1 MSTLSI
7 AGHRNP
13 GLPRPSVQSRA
24 DHLLLEVD
32 GMKCASCVS
41 AVEGRL
47 AKQSGV
53 AKAEVNLL
61 TRTAAVDLDPA
72 SPADPDQLV
81 AALQG
86 MGFPARLRGHQAPE
100 AGLSSLQGRR
110 NWWSRWRRLMVALVL
125 LVISGWAHLAAVQGW
140 ELPLL
145 RSMLFH
151 AVVATVAMAVPGR
164 DILTGG
170 WRALMH
176 RLPTMDSL
184 IALGITAAYGSSL
197 VALVFPA
204 IGWQCFFQ
212 ESVMLLGFVIL
223 GRFLEERARC
233 RAGLALQ
240 QLAALQPDTARV
252 LVGSAASAAEPERLL
267 ACDDRPIR
275 TAALRKGDR
284 LRLLPGDRN
293 PVDGT
298 VLAGCSSLDMASLTG
313 EPLPVEAGVGDV
325 LAAGALNLTGP
336 LIVAVEHGGAET
348 SLARMIRL
356 VEEAQGRKA
365 PIQRVADR
373 VAGRFCYGVLGLALA
388 TFLFWWLWGARLW
401 PQVLATH
408 DLHAAMGHGAALAAA
423 QTSTTPLA
431 LATQL
436 AIAVLVVACPCAL
449 GLATPVAITVGTGRG
464 ARCGLLFRGGDVM
477 ETAAHLDMV
486 VLDKTG
492 TLTIGRPLVCEV
504 LVSPVW
510 QRSRPDANATLLLQL
525 AASLEQQTQHPLAHA
540 LLQEAQNRQIPLLAV
555 THSQTEPG
563 LGVRGVVA
571 GQALCLGRPE
581 WMEEQQLLF
590 PDALKMSLA
599 RLNAEGLALIA
610 VASESQVLGLLAVD
624 DPLRSD
630 AAQTVQRLRSMGL
643 ALRLLSGDRRA
654 AAVRLAGKVGL
665 HPEEVIADT
674 RPEGKGKAIEALRAE
689 GRAVA
694 MVGDGINDALAL
706 ARADLGVA
714 VGTGTQIAQDAAN
727 LVVSGEG
734 LGGVVDALILARAT
748 LSKVRQNLFWAFS
761 YNGLALPTAMGAF
774 LPLFGWVLMPSLAAL
789 LMAISSITVV
799 INALLL
805 RWHTDPRATGADSL
819 SPGNTTM
826 AAR

>member
-1 MSTLSI
+1 MPIENHL
-7 AGHRNP
+7 
-13 GLPRPSVQSRA
+13 
-24 DHLLLEVD
+24 LLLEVD

-47 AKQSGV
+47 TKQSGV
-53 AKAEVNLL
+53 VKAAVNLL

-86 MGFPARLRGHQAPE
+86 MGFPARLRGHQGQDAE
-100 AGLSSLQGRR
+100 FQSLHAQRG
-110 NWWSRWRRLMVALVL
+110 WWSRWRRLMVALVL
-125 LVISGWAHLAAVQGW
+125 VVISGLAHLAAVQGW

-145 RSMLFH
+145 RSMAFH
-151 AVVATVAMAVPGR
+151 AVVSTVALAFPGR
-164 DILTGG
+164 DILLGG
-170 WRALMH
+170 WRALVH

-184 IALGITAAYGSSL
+184 IAMGITAAYGSSL
-197 VALVFPA
+197 VAMAFPA

-212 ESVMLLGFVIL
+212 ESVMLLGFVLL
-223 GRFLEERARC
+223 GRFLEERAC
-233 RAGLALQ
+233 HRAGLALQ

-252 LVGSAASAAEPERLL
+252 LVGPGASAVEREQLL
-267 ACDDRPIR
+267 NCADRPIR
-275 TAALRKGDR
+275 TAALRRGDR

-298 VLAGCSSLDMASLTG
+298 ILAGRSSLDMASLTG
-313 EPLPVEAGVGDV
+313 EPLPVEAGVGEP
-325 LAAGALNLTGP
+325 LPAGCLNLTGP
-336 LIVAVEHGGAET
+336 LVVAVEHAGTET

-373 VAGRFCYGVLGLALA
+373 VAGRFCYGVLGLALV

-401 PQVLATH
+401 PEVLVSH
-408 DLHAAMGHGAALAAA
+408 GSHAMMTGGRALVGH
-423 QTSTTPLA
+423 TSTSLS

-464 ARCGLLFRGGDVM
+464 ARSGLLFRGGDVV

-492 TLTIGRPLVCEV
+492 TLTIGRPLVRDV
-504 LVSPVW
+504 LVSSAW
-510 QRSRPDANATLLLQL
+510 QRDHPEGKARLLLQL

-540 LLQEAQNRQIPLLAV
+540 LLQEAQNQEIPLLPV
-555 THSQTEPG
+555 THSQTETG

-571 GQALCLGRPE
+571 GQAVCLGRPE
-581 WMEEQQLLF
+581 WMEEQQLFF
-590 PDALKMSLA
+590 PDDLKRSLE
-599 RLNAEGLALIA
+599 RLNAEGLPLIA
-610 VASESQVLGLLAVD
+610 VASASQVLGLLTVD
-624 DPLRSD
+624 DPLRPD
-630 AAQTVQRLRSMGL
+630 AVLTVQRLRSLGL
-643 ALRLLSGDRRA
+643 SLRLLSGDRRR
-654 AAVRLAGKVGL
+654 AAVQLAGKVGL
-665 HPEEVIADT
+665 LAEEVIADT
-674 RPEGKGKAIEALRAE
+674 RPEGKGKAIAALQAQ
-689 GRAVA
+689 GHTVA

-706 ARADLGVA
+706 ARADVGVA
-714 VGTGTQIAQDAAN
+714 VGTGTQIAQDAAQ
-727 LVVSGEG
+727 LVVTGEG
-734 LGGVVDALILARAT
+734 LGGVVDALTLARAT
-748 LSKVRQNLFWAFS
+748 LAKVRQNLFWAFA

-789 LMAISSITVV
+789 LMAVSSISVV
-799 INALLL
+799 VNALLL
-805 RWHTDPRATGADSL
+805 RWRPV
-819 SPGNTTM
+819 PGVVS
-826 AAR
+826 AP